1 MSLAEE
7 KSVAFDVN
15 KLRLDFPIL
24 QRKVHGKNLVY
35 VDNAASMQKPKSVL
49 DKMDDFYLNHYSNI
63 HRSVHLLSQ
72 EATTS
77 YESVRQK
84 LCSFFSTDS
93 TEEIIFTKGTT
104 DAVNL
109 VAASLGDL
117 VLCEGDEIV
126 VSRMEHHAN
135 FVAWQSLAKRKKAH
149 FKIVELADDFSID
162 KNAFKNALSSK
173 TKIVA
178 LSAMSNVLGTAN
190 DLAPLVEMAKQVGAY
205 ILVDAAQWA
214 AHLPMNISKWG
225 DIDFCCFSAHKIGG
239 PTGVGALWGKKK
251 VLQQM
256 SPYQFGGDMI
266 LNVGDLSTEWNELPY
281 KFEAGTPA
289 ISEVIGMGEAIDY
302 LQSWGLSELSRY
314 EEDLCSYALDEILK
328 INELSLF
335 GSKEIKNRAPV
346 FSFAI
351 DGIHPHDLG
360 TFLDH
365 DGVAVRA
372 GHHCAQPLHAFYK
385 LGSTTRA
392 SFCFY
397 NTKEEVDKVTESLKR
412 AIAYFKK

>member
-1 MSLAEE
+1 MSLAKE
-7 KSVAFDVN
+7 KLISFDVN

-24 QRKVHGKNLVY
+24 QRKVHGKSLVY
-35 VDNAASMQKPKSVL
+35 VDNAASMQKPKCVL
-49 DKMDDFYLNHYSNI
+49 DKMDGFYLNHYSNI

-72 EATTS
+72 EATAS
-77 YESVRQK
+77 YESVREK
-84 LCSFFSTDS
+84 LCSFFSTKL

-109 VAASLGDL
+109 VASSLGNL
-117 VLCEGDEIV
+117 VIQEGDEIV

-135 FVAWQSLAKRKKAH
+135 FVAWQNLAKRKKAH

-162 KNAFKNALSSK
+162 KNAFKKALSK
-173 TKIVA
+173 RTKIVA

-190 DLAPLVEMAKQVGAY
+190 DLAPYVEMAKAVGAY
-205 ILVDAAQWA
+205 VLVDAAQWA

-251 VLQQM
+251 ILEQM
-256 SPYQFGGDMI
+256 PPYQFGGDMI
-266 LNVGDLSTEWNELPY
+266 LNVGDQSTEWNELPY

-289 ISEVIGMGEAIDY
+289 IAEVIGMGEAIDY
-302 LQSWGLSELSRY
+302 LQSWNLSELSRH
-314 EEDLCSYALDEILK
+314 EEELCSYSLEKILK
-328 INELSLF
+328 IKGLSVF
-335 GSKEIKNRAPV
+335 GSKEITSRAPV
-346 FSFAI
+346 FSFTV

-397 NTKEEVDKVTESLKR
+397 NTKEEVDKVIESLKR
-412 AIAYFKK
+412 AIDYFKK